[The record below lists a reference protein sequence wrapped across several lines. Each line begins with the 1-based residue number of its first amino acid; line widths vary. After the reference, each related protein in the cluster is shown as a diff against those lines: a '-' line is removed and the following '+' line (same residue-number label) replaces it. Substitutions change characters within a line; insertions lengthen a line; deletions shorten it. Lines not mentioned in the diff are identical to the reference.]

1 MLSQSYRS
9 FCKKGA
15 VWGITL
21 GLTMSHPDSL
31 NPAQRDAVL
40 HEDGPLLILAGAG
53 SGKTRVITYRLT
65 ELLRR
70 GVPAQR
76 LLVVT
81 FTNKAAAELRHRVEQ
96 LLLADRLPGAP
107 YPELP
112 RWIGTF
118 HSIGARLLRALAS
131 YAKLP
136 QSFVILDEDDQL
148 KICKELLAEAQIDE
162 RMLPP
167 RALRAHIDRAKNQG
181 LLADEFTGTDYFS
194 DLVRKL
200 YKRYEERLLHIGAAD
215 FGDLLL
221 LPVRIAER
229 EELVRVQL
237 AHRFAHVLV
246 DEFQDVNAVQYR
258 LLKILAGRSRNLA
271 VVGDDDQA
279 IYGWRGADVRLLL
292 DFQSDWPDARIVKL
306 EENYRSSQVILD
318 AAHAVVSRNED
329 RHDKR
334 LYTRRDGGDP
344 IVFFRAR
351 DDRAEARYVAETI
364 LRMQAEEGFFPED
377 FAVIYRTNAQ
387 SLRFEEALQTLGLP
401 FSLLGGMRFFERAEI
416 KDVLAYLRL
425 CQNPEDELALR
436 RVINVPAR
444 QIGQTTVDKLLA
456 QARAGGL
463 SLWQVVVT
471 TARGGGLL
479 TKKKQKD
486 LLGFVTLIE
495 ELSARAQDLT
505 VSTLTAEVL
514 DRTGYRLML
523 STSNPE
529 DETRIENLDALLG
542 SIAEE
547 ERLALE
553 AVAQQSAHKPDE
565 DDAALLLW
573 EAPKPL
579 TLGDYLSRVALATD
593 EESNQ
598 RGKGVQLMTAHVAKG
613 LEFQVVFVTGL
624 EESLFPSLR
633 AGSPSLR
640 DNEDTRIVEER
651 RLAYVALTRARSR
664 LYLTCA
670 RQRRLWGPE
679 IRPMEVSRFV
689 HAIPRGLL
697 VGSLD
702 GEPSDRGYHGGWQ
715 PAPSLHKSERAP
727 EPDDGSLRIV
737 RDEEEAGPR
746 PRRAPSATSDGIRQR
761 ASDHDGSPEVSRV
774 RAQLADRF
782 SDLNRKDD
790 SGPLR
795 THREVEVEYDSDIPP
810 RPGQPVRHASLGRG
824 RLVAVSLGGR
834 EPIATV
840 RFDSGALKQIAMRFL
855 TMLGRDD
862 AGDPEGA

>member
-1 MLSQSYRS
+1 
-9 FCKKGA
+9 
-15 VWGITL
+15 
-21 GLTMSHPDSL
+21 
-31 NPAQRDAVL
+31 
-40 HEDGPLLILAGAG
+40 
-53 SGKTRVITYRLT
+53 
-65 ELLRR
+65 
-70 GVPAQR
+70 
-76 LLVVT
+76 
-81 FTNKAAAELRHRVEQ
+81 
-96 LLLADRLPGAP
+96 
-107 YPELP
+107 
-112 RWIGTF
+112 
-118 HSIGARLLRALAS
+118 
-131 YAKLP
+131 
-136 QSFVILDEDDQL
+136 
-148 KICKELLAEAQIDE
+148 
-162 RMLPP
+162 
-167 RALRAHIDRAKNQG
+167 
-181 LLADEFTGTDYFS
+181 
-194 DLVRKL
+194 
-200 YKRYEERLLHIGAAD
+200 
-215 FGDLLL
+215 
-221 LPVRIAER
+221 
-229 EELVRVQL
+229 
-237 AHRFAHVLV
+237 
-246 DEFQDVNAVQYR
+246 
-258 LLKILAGRSRNLA
+258 
-271 VVGDDDQA
+271 
-279 IYGWRGADVRLLL
+279 
-292 DFQSDWPDARIVKL
+292 
-306 EENYRSSQVILD
+306 
-318 AAHAVVSRNED
+318 
-329 RHDKR
+329 
-334 LYTRRDGGDP
+334 
-344 IVFFRAR
+344 
-351 DDRAEARYVAETI
+351 
-364 LRMQAEEGFFPED
+364 
-377 FAVIYRTNAQ
+377 
-387 SLRFEEALQTLGLP
+387 
-401 FSLLGGMRFFERAEI
+401 
-416 KDVLAYLRL
+416 
-425 CQNPEDELALR
+425 
-436 RVINVPAR
+436 
-444 QIGQTTVDKLLA
+444 
-456 QARAGGL
+456 
-463 SLWQVVVT
+463 
-471 TARGGGLL
+471 
-479 TKKKQKD
+479 
-486 LLGFVTLIE
+486 
-495 ELSARAQDLT
+495 
-505 VSTLTAEVL
+505 
-514 DRTGYRLML
+514 
-523 STSNPE
+523 
-529 DETRIENLDALLG
+529 
-542 SIAEE
+542 
-547 ERLALE
+547 
-553 AVAQQSAHKPDE
+553 
-565 DDAALLLW
+565 LW

-746 PRRAPSATSDGIRQR
+746 PRRAPSATSDGIRLR